1 MNTEALKKDYLNGMS
16 IKELKEKYNFKG
28 EGTLYYYLKKLGIS
42 NRGKQIH
49 YENPFIKQS
58 PERDYWLGWIF
69 SDGCIFKSRINAHM
83 YLACLD
89 YDILMKFKEFCG
101 DRAKLNKFQYTTP
114 VSKETK
120 TIYKVAIN
128 SVELVEWFEDKFNTI
143 GKKASTLNPN
153 IEMNWDLLRGTL
165 EGDGCFKKG
174 VALVSNS
181 KAWVDK
187 VATFYDSFNI
197 HYTIVKDSAYRIS
210 IYKKEDIRRVYHYLY
225 DNTNLYLARKKIDLM
240 GLAKEGFLE
249 K

>member
-1 MNTEALKKDYLNGMS
+1 
-16 IKELKEKYNFKG
+16 
-28 EGTLYYYLKKLGIS
+28 
-42 NRGKQIH
+42 
-49 YENPFIKQS
+49 
-58 PERDYWLGWIF
+58 
-69 SDGCIFKSRINAHM
+69 
-83 YLACLD
+83 
-89 YDILMKFKEFCG
+89 MKFKEFCG

-120 TIYKVAIN
+120 TMYKVVIN
-128 SVELVEWFEDKFNTI
+128 SVELVEWFESKFNTV